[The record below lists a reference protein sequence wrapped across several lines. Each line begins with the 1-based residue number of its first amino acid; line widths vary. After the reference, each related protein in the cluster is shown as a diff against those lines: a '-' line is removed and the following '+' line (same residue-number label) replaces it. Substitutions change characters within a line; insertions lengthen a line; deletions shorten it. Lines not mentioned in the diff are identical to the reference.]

1 MRKALFI
8 GIDNYHIDPLDGCIN
23 DATILSNI
31 LEKNEDGSPN
41 FEIQLEQDVPT
52 SEELLSI
59 IDNFFSRD
67 CNTALL
73 YFAGHGIFNKLGGY
87 LVTPDYSSIKPGVSM
102 SDILVLAN
110 QSAIRDKI
118 IILDC
123 CHSGAFA
130 SKINGGG
137 NIPIEEGISILT
149 ASRKNEPSEE
159 INGHG
164 VFTNLLIEALNGGA
178 ADISGNISPGSVY
191 AFIDQALGAFEQRP
205 VFKTNVTNFTSLRR
219 VKPQVPINVLRNII
233 KYFPTQDYNYDL
245 NPSYEDTNSDKIEHK
260 IIEPQA
266 NPENVKIFK
275 DLQKFQSVG
284 LVVPVDEE
292 FMYFAAMNSKSCRLT
307 ALGYHYWRLIKKNK
321 L

>member
-8 GIDNYHIDPLDGCIN
+8 GIDNYCTAPLYGCIN
-23 DATILSNI
+23 DATTLANI
-31 LEKNEDGSPN
+31 LEKNEDESPN
-41 FEIQLEQDVPT
+41 FEIHIERDVPT

-59 IDNFFSRD
+59 IDNFFAHD

-87 LVTPDYSSIKPGVSM
+87 IVTPDHSSIKPGVSM

-130 SKINGGG
+130 SKISGGG

-159 INGHG
+159 INGRG

-205 VFKTNVTNFTSLRR
+205 VFKTNVTNFTSLRK
-219 VKPQVPINVLRNII
+219 VKPQVPLDVLRNIT
-233 KYFPTQDYNYDL
+233 KYFPTQNHDYKL

-266 NPENVKIFK
+266 DAENVKIFK
-275 DLQKFQSVG
+275 ELQKFQSVG
-284 LVVPVDEE
+284 LIVPVDEE

-307 ALGYHYWRLIKKNK
+307 ALGYHYWRLAKKNK